1 MAKTI
6 NYGNNKLDYKD
17 FIANLSSNV
26 DSYVNSHPEWSESQK
41 ALFKDEYTK
50 LKNAMQESLDKDT
63 DRFSIDEFGTITD
76 KYGEFKNATD
86 DDNLIDIA
94 DKFVGYEY
102 SKIIEDIISTKS
114 AEEQYAEM
122 KYNGDMINYEQQL
135 DNYNSCLTDIND
147 TLEELENYLSDAKR
161 INRNT
166 IDNFVLKLR
175 NLVNEYY

>member
-1 MAKTI
+1 MI
-6 NYGNNKLDYKD
+6 IQLPMQIDLPNGNK
-17 FIANLSSNV
+17 
-26 DSYVNSHPEWSESQK
+26 ES
-41 ALFKDEYTK
+41 
-50 LKNAMQESLDKDT
+50 
-63 DRFSIDEFGTITD
+63 ITD
-76 KYGEFKNATD
+76 EE
-86 DDNLIDIA
+86 NLIDIA

-122 KYNGDMINYEQQL
+122 KYNSDMTNYEQQL

>member
-1 MAKTI
+1 MI
-6 NYGNNKLDYKD
+6 IQY
-17 FIANLSSNV
+17 
-26 DSYVNSHPEWSESQK
+26 P
-41 ALFKDEYTK
+41 
-50 LKNAMQESLDKDT
+50 MQIDLLNGDKELI
-63 DRFSIDEFGTITD
+63 F
-76 KYGEFKNATD
+76 D

-147 TLEELENYLSDAKR
+147 
-161 INRNT
+161 
-166 IDNFVLKLR
+166 FVLKLR

>member
-1 MAKTI
+1 MI
-6 NYGNNKLDYKD
+6 IQLPMQIDLPNGNKEL
-17 FIANLSSNV
+17 
-26 DSYVNSHPEWSESQK
+26 
-41 ALFKDEYTK
+41 
-50 LKNAMQESLDKDT
+50 
-63 DRFSIDEFGTITD
+63 ITD
-76 KYGEFKNATD
+76 EE
-86 DDNLIDIA
+86 NLIDIA
-94 DKFVGYEY
+94 DRFIGYEY

-166 IDNFVLKLR
+166 IDDFVLRSIQEEVPEVKEVINVEL
-175 NLVNEYY
+175 

>member
-1 MAKTI
+1 MI
-6 NYGNNKLDYKD
+6 IQLPMQIDLPNGNKEL
-17 FIANLSSNV
+17 
-26 DSYVNSHPEWSESQK
+26 
-41 ALFKDEYTK
+41 
-50 LKNAMQESLDKDT
+50 
-63 DRFSIDEFGTITD
+63 ITD
-76 KYGEFKNATD
+76 EE
-86 DDNLIDIA
+86 NLIDIA

-122 KYNGDMINYEQQL
+122 KYNSDMVSYEQQL

>member
-1 MAKTI
+1 MI
-6 NYGNNKLDYKD
+6 IQY
-17 FIANLSSNV
+17 
-26 DSYVNSHPEWSESQK
+26 P
-41 ALFKDEYTK
+41 
-50 LKNAMQESLDKDT
+50 MQIDLLNGDKELI
-63 DRFSIDEFGTITD
+63 F
-76 KYGEFKNATD
+76 D

-175 NLVNEYY
+175 NLINEYY